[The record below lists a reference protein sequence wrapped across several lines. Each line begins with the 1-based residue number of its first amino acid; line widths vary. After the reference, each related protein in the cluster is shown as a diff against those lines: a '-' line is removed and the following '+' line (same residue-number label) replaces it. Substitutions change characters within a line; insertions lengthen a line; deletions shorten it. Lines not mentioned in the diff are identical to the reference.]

1 MTVMAVRTYE
11 PWSATSLMGLLI
23 LIGFLAAVA
32 ILVLRRA
39 NR

>member
-11 PWSATSLMGLLI
+11 PWSAASLMGLLI
-23 LIGFLAAVA
+23 LGFLAAVA
-32 ILVLRRA
+32 ILVLLRA